1 MAIIIDFKEKLKEKI
16 ESKKISLSTFKL
28 TEEDVDIIKLYHY
41 IDEKYKIK
49 LNTTSGKIQDFIR
62 CQGKRELFEELTR
75 VSKDFESERV
85 AWIVLDTKT
94 DYVYIKELDKIYKAE
109 KGIFEQE
116 IKKHM
121 YEYSIDYL
129 LILEK
134 ISIDTY
140 RWITA

>member
-28 TEEDVDIIKLYHY
+28 TEKDVDIIKLYPY

-49 LNTTSGKIQDFIR
+49 LNTTSGKKQDFIR
-62 CQGKRELFEELTR
+62 CLSKKELFEELIR